1 MALLTTDLNMH
12 AGERIA
18 RLGMVKL
25 AHAFPVG
32 GVVAPLAICSEASI
46 VLVLMTGNA
55 IGGETQESSIQVALL
70 DQWPEGGGN
79 MASIVTTIAAD
90 ASVFSV
96 KSISS

>member
-1 MALLTTDLNMH
+1 
-12 AGERIA
+12 
-18 RLGMVKL
+18 
-25 AHAFPVG
+25 
-32 GVVAPLAICSEASI
+32 
-46 VLVLMTGNA
+46 MTGNA